1 LFNINYKSYIK
12 FFDKSLLN
20 NKEIL
25 SILLKKDSEIFR
37 NNFEIKDLVYKLL
50 KKDYSKN
57 KNLAFLVLNNFIKNN
72 SSIDEVKAFIKD
84 IS

>member
-57 KNLAFLVLNNFIKNN
+57 KNIVFLVLNNFIKNN
-72 SSIDEVKAFIKD
+72 SSIDEVKAFIED